1 MCAAKS
7 DDNIDLKY
15 IKKVVSEVI
24 GEDLWNGFYDVMT
37 TERPR
42 IDMYDDGITL
52 LVLAEAP
59 SILKPEDVSISISS
73 SRLTLKGIARDK
85 FQRHRPGKVLKSEC
99 LYGSFNRTIELP
111 YVVDDK
117 SIKAVYENGMLEITM
132 QRIGCDEDKTVEVE
146 FKK

>member
-132 QRIGCDEDKTVEVE
+132 QRIGCEEDKTVEVE